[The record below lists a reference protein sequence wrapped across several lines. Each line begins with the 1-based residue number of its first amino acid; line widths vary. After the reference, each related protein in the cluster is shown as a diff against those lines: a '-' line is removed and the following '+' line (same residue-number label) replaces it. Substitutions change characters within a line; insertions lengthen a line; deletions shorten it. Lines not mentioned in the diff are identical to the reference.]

1 MAEPLYRQAFRMA
14 VPVNIRYR
22 AYMGLLN
29 TPALSEVYCRLR
41 RPLNELRVT
50 RHTDVL
56 IDGAP
61 RSGNTF
67 VRLAVRAANPEM
79 NVASHLH
86 VPYGVL
92 KANSCGVPVLVLI
105 RDPGDATASLVQVI
119 KGLSV
124 STALRHWLHYY
135 GTLHEND
142 CRGYVADFEQVTTDL
157 AGMIAQFNLH
167 TGCHVKVPEQ
177 EHLLENL
184 TPEIDRR
191 AVLYPQGGTARTVTS
206 RPSGDRQAAAAIL
219 ANLDFRERRLL
230 EQARDV
236 YEAFRGVALRFNGT
250 PQ

>member
-1 MAEPLYRQAFRMA
+1 MA
-14 VPVNIRYR
+14 VPVNLRYR

-29 TPALSEVYCRLR
+29 TSGISEVYCRLR

-50 RHTDVL
+50 RNTDLL

-67 VRLAVRAANPEM
+67 VRLAVQAANPEM
-79 NVASHLH
+79 HVASHLH

-92 KANSCGVPVLVLI
+92 KANSCGVAVLVLI

-119 KGLSV
+119 RGLSV

-135 GTLHEND
+135 GTLQQND
-142 CRGYVADFEQVTTDL
+142 FRGCVADFERVTTDL
-157 AGMIAQFNLH
+157 ASTVAQFNRH
-167 TGCHVKVPEQ
+167 TGCQLKVPDQ
-177 EHLLENL
+177 THLLENL

-206 RPSGDRQAAAAIL
+206 RPSGDRQAAAEIL
-219 ANLDFRERRLL
+219 AHLDLRERRLL
-230 EQARDV
+230 QQAREL
-236 YEAFRGVALRFNGT
+236 YEAFRSVALRFNRASR
-250 PQ
+250 